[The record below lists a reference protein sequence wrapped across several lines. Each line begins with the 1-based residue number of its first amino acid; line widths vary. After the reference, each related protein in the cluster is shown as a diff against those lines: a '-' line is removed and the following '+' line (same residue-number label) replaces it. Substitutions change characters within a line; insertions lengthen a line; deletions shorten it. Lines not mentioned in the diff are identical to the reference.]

1 MYQNGGSER
10 DSAAERMIANE
21 IKILENPSLQ
31 RTLGLNGDEIE
42 YIAYAVK
49 MHALSVARQIINNE
63 EVNKTYNQAQEEI
76 KESNLSDPL
85 VIDGNQESK
94 HLSKI

>member
-21 IKILENPSLQ
+21 MRILENPNLQ
-31 RTLGLNGDEIE
+31 YALGLSGDELE

-49 MHALSVARQIINNE
+49 LHALSVARQIISND
-63 EVNKTYNQAQEEI
+63 EVNKSYQQAEVELNKPYKQAEEGA
-76 KESNLSDPL
+76 KKLNLSNPSEE
-85 VIDGNQESK
+85 N
-94 HLSKI
+94 